1 MKVKP
6 RKRSPFPTWT
16 TAHKDVTERL
26 PVLDGALAEEVRRVL
41 RCNLRERHLR
51 GGEST
56 RKTYLKERSEKT
68 SV

>member
-6 RKRSPFPTWT
+6 RKRRPFPTWT

-26 PVLDGALAEEVRRVL
+26 PFIDPALAEQVRKIL
-41 RCNLRERHLR
+41 EKNLSERHIR

-56 RKTYLKERSEKT
+56 KRMYAAKRGEGK
-68 SV
+68 